1 MIQETLDGIVAHCLT
16 NGFIVDL
23 NMSKPHSPGRTVI
36 FFNER
41 TCNNKLHHFG
51 DDQFY
56 QIQEFFID

>member
-1 MIQETLDGIVAHCLT
+1 
-16 NGFIVDL
+16 
-23 NMSKPHSPGRTVI
+23 MSKPHSPVRTVI

-41 TCNNKLHHFG
+41 TCNDKLHHFG